1 MRRRALIR
9 PQAFT
14 VREHI
19 VLITILA
26 SILGAA
32 GAIVYV
38 GFFAIKVG
46 APPLIIIVIGCL
58 LPMVYAFYDDIRQD
72 REMARIRSEQKR
84 K

>member
-9 PQAFT
+9 HRAFT
-14 VREHI
+14 AREHS
-19 VLITILA
+19 VLITIFA
-26 SILGAA
+26 SIFGAI

-46 APPLIIIVIGCL
+46 APPLIIIVICCL

-72 REMARIRSEQKR
+72 REMARIRSEQK